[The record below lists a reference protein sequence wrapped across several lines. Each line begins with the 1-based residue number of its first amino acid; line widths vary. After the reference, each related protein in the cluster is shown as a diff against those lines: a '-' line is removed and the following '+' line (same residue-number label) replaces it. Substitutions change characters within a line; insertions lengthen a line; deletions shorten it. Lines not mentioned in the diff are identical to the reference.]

1 MTFNDIPLAK
11 VLAVICLLVIVIMIV
26 RTLWHRDKD
35 DESRISFDDLLLDPD
50 GRMSKSAVVMF
61 GSFGMTTWLM
71 VFLALSGKMSEGYLT
86 IYGGLWIIPAVTKLI
101 KGVPQGGQPYAPIEA
116 VGETLAHPIRQATD

>member
-1 MTFNDIPLAK
+1 MTFADVPLAK
-11 VLAVICLLVIVIMIV
+11 ILAVMGLVTVAVLIF
-26 RTLWHRDKD
+26 RTLWHRDQSDASK
-35 DESRISFDDLLLDPD
+35 INFDDLLTDPD

-71 VFLALSGKMSEGYLT
+71 VFLALAGKMSEGYLT

-101 KGVPQGGQPYAPIEA
+101 KGVAPP
-116 VGETLAHPIRQATD
+116 GDGK